1 LKAPGFGFRTLCLCI
16 TGGPPSPGWPGRPG
30 EPRRASTGRLGCIE
44 AMVGI
49 REAVVLLLLLL
60 PVEVS
65 GPLVPGCDTGGPP
78 PGARPGLWRCCGLL
92 IAVGGLGQL
101 PPPGMALLLAPTM
114 PGMPIM
120 LAGMPPCFMP
130 PAAPIIIMFGFIPA
144 PPIWD
149 GIRIRSP
156 IGA

>member
-1 LKAPGFGFRTLCLCI
+1 MRIYIYNKQKTY
-16 TGGPPSPGWPGRPG
+16 
-30 EPRRASTGRLGCIE
+30 
-44 AMVGI
+44 
-49 REAVVLLLLLL
+49 
-60 PVEVS
+60 
-65 GPLVPGCDTGGPP
+65 LVPGCDTGGPP

-101 PPPGMALLLAPTM
+101 PPPGLALLLAPTM

-130 PAAPIIIMFGFIPA
+130 PAAPIIIIFGFIPA

-149 GIRIRSP
+149 GILIRSP
-156 IGA
+156 IGACNRKQNINGSFTLK